1 MSASPK
7 TPDQNATFPV
17 DGGETGDLIRAM
29 DWSVTPLG
37 PVEIWPQSLRT
48 AVDICLASP
57 EPVSVLWGPARIQL
71 YNDAYIAIALDRH
84 PAILGRPSLENWAD
98 ARDVLAPIFDRV
110 FAGEGPVVSENH
122 TLPIRKADG
131 SGTED
136 RCFTYSFSAIR
147 DEGGA
152 VGGAFH
158 RVTETTDRVRAV
170 EAHRASEERF
180 RTLAELSPDAI
191 VINADD
197 HLAYANPSAL
207 RLLGATEAGQVVG
220 RTTLDFVAP
229 EHQGRVRERIARA
242 LAGGTNQ
249 LVEMG
254 LVRLDGSR
262 VEVETASAPVPWGGG
277 TAIQVLARDIT
288 ERKRAEAALAESEAR
303 FRQALEIETV
313 GVIFLDTGGLITD
326 ANDAFLEMGGYGRED
341 LEAGGLRWDEL
352 TPPEWMPASLRAK
365 VELEVTG
372 RTTPYEKEYYRRDG
386 SRWWALFAAKAIGDG
401 AAVEFV
407 LDITERKRAEQER
420 ERLLG
425 EAEQARREAE
435 EAVRARDEFLSIASH
450 ELRNPLAVIK
460 VTAQQLGRA
469 QSSGRLDGERAERYA
484 RAIQEASDRLAL
496 LIDDLLNVSR
506 LQSGQFPIRPERT
519 DLARIVRDA
528 VATQRASDH
537 LHRFRVEA
545 AGDTTMEVDRDRIM
559 QVVANLLDNAVKYSP
574 EGGEVRVLLSR
585 DGEGVTLRVRDGGI
599 GLPPGEAGRIF
610 QPFGRAANAS
620 ESNIPGMGL
629 GLYICR
635 RIAEAHGGR
644 MWADSGGVGR
654 GTTVSLWLPARA
666 RGDDGERATGAGD
679 R

>member
-1 MSASPK
+1 MFASPK
-7 TPDQNATFPV
+7 TPDHIAPFPT
-17 DGGETGDLIRAM
+17 GGETGALIRAM
-29 DWSVTPLG
+29 DWSQTPLG
-37 PVEIWPQSLRT
+37 PLESWPQSLRT

-57 EPVSVLWGPARIQL
+57 EPASVLWGSARIQL
-71 YNDAYIAIALDRH
+71 YNDAYVAIAQDRH
-84 PAILGRPSLENWAD
+84 PAILGRPALENWAD
-98 ARDVLAPIFDRV
+98 GRDVLAPIFDRV
-110 FAGEGPVVSENH
+110 FAGEGPVVSEDH

-136 RCFTYSFSAIR
+136 RCFTYSFSAVR

-158 RVTETTDRVRAV
+158 RVIETTDRVCAE

-191 VINADD
+191 LINIDGR
-197 HLAYANPSAL
+197 LVYANPAAL
-207 RLLGATEAGQVVG
+207 RLLGATGDEQVVG
-220 RTTLDFVAP
+220 RTTFDFVAP
-229 EHQGRVRERIARA
+229 EHRGRVRERIARA
-242 LAGGTNQ
+242 LAGGTNH
-249 LVEMG
+249 LIEMAV
-254 LVRLDGSR
+254 LRLDGSR
-262 VEVETASAPVPWGGG
+262 VEVETASAPVPWEGG

-288 ERKRAEAALAESEAR
+288 ERK
-303 FRQALEIETV
+303 QA
-313 GVIFLDTGGLITD
+313 
-326 ANDAFLEMGGYGRED
+326 
-341 LEAGGLRWDEL
+341 
-352 TPPEWMPASLRAK
+352 
-365 VELEVTG
+365 
-372 RTTPYEKEYYRRDG
+372 
-386 SRWWALFAAKAIGDG
+386 
-401 AAVEFV
+401 
-407 LDITERKRAEQER
+407 ER
-420 ERLLG
+420 ERDRLLG
-425 EAEQARREAE
+425 ETERARREAE

-450 ELRNPLAVIK
+450 ELRNPLAGIK
-460 VTAQQLGRA
+460 ATAQQLGRA
-469 QSSGRLDGERAERYA
+469 QRSGRLDGERAERYA

-496 LIDDLLNVSR
+496 LIDDLLDVSR

-519 DLARIVRDA
+519 DLARIARDA

-545 AGDTTMEVDRDRIM
+545 AGDTTMEVDRDRIL

-574 EGGEVRVLLSR
+574 DGGEVRVLLSR

-620 ESNIPGMGL
+620 ESNIAGMGL